1 MCGICGICNSSNAL
15 ADIKCMM
22 SAIQHRG
29 PDAEGEYIDKENSIA
44 MGHRRL
50 SILDLSDAGR
60 QPMQS
65 SDGRYIIAFNGEIY
79 NHKELKSFVP
89 DSTKLKSTTD
99 TEILLELFSA
109 LGIKETLHR
118 ARGMFAVALYDRHER
133 AIYLMRDRAGEKPL
147 YYGFANGLFVFS
159 SELKAIQKV
168 VYQNRIMLTVNHD
181 AIGMFLRHSYI
192 PAPYSVYNEIKKVEA
207 AGIVKIVYPFLE
219 IASQVTYWRFENN
232 VAENHWDMHSAK
244 EKLSDLLSSAVSEQM
259 ISDVPYGAFLS
270 GGIDSS
276 LIVSY
281 MQKVS
286 KDKVRTFS
294 IGFETE
300 KYNEAPYAKEI
311 AAAIG
316 TDHSEMYVTDKEAL
330 NVIPH
335 ISEIYDEPYA
345 DSSQIPTFLV
355 SKLAKESVSVV
366 LTGDAGDELFG
377 GYEHYK
383 TIEGYF
389 NKIRRIPKPIR
400 IAGSKLFA
408 NKIFDSVNKK
418 TFNNKIDKLS
428 RILQAQ
434 NFTGFYYEMLR
445 IDTARAPLLK
455 PGIAMDY
462 FVNALA
468 DLPNQNLVSAMQW
481 ADFYTYLPND
491 ILVKVDRAAMRHS
504 LETRVPF
511 LDKRV
516 IEFAYSLPA
525 ECKYNELGSKAI
537 LRELLYDEV
546 PRTLL
551 ERPKKGFGI
560 PLDDWLRGPLKEW
573 AGEMIHSVELKNLSG
588 FDQKQAIDIW
598 EKHLRFKGN
607 YKSILWNIVVLT
619 QWLKDNMQYGW

>member
-219 IASQVTYWRFENN
+219 IASQVTYWRIENN

-300 KYNEAPYAKEI
+300 KYNEADRK
-311 AAAIG
+311 
-316 TDHSEMYVTDKEAL
+316 
-330 NVIPH
+330 
-335 ISEIYDEPYA
+335 
-345 DSSQIPTFLV
+345 
-355 SKLAKESVSVV
+355 SVV
-366 LTGDAGDELFG
+366 
-377 GYEHYK
+377 
-383 TIEGYF
+383 
-389 NKIRRIPKPIR
+389 
-400 IAGSKLFA
+400 
-408 NKIFDSVNKK
+408 
-418 TFNNKIDKLS
+418 
-428 RILQAQ
+428 
-434 NFTGFYYEMLR
+434 
-445 IDTARAPLLK
+445 
-455 PGIAMDY
+455 
-462 FVNALA
+462 
-468 DLPNQNLVSAMQW
+468 
-481 ADFYTYLPND
+481 
-491 ILVKVDRAAMRHS
+491 
-504 LETRVPF
+504 
-511 LDKRV
+511 
-516 IEFAYSLPA
+516 
-525 ECKYNELGSKAI
+525 
-537 LRELLYDEV
+537 
-546 PRTLL
+546 
-551 ERPKKGFGI
+551 
-560 PLDDWLRGPLKEW
+560 
-573 AGEMIHSVELKNLSG
+573 
-588 FDQKQAIDIW
+588 
-598 EKHLRFKGN
+598 
-607 YKSILWNIVVLT
+607 
-619 QWLKDNMQYGW
+619 